1 MTQTLTQYHL
11 PQGEDT
17 QYLQEIRSIP
27 VLTPQQEL
35 QLARRCAQGD
45 EEALSQMVSAN
56 LRLVVS
62 IAREYAGRGVAL
74 QDLIQEGSIGLLAAA
89 KKFDHSLDYRFSTYA
104 TKWIR
109 QGVTKCL
116 SDYANAIRVPDYT
129 AQRLNRLKTAGR
141 ELEAAL
147 GREPTHQE
155 LAEATGISEE
165 KVAEYL
171 SLEPKICSLEDT
183 LEHPVEDSN
192 ASQPQQE
199 LVRREL
205 KKTVEGLLCQ
215 LTPRQQQVLRLRF
228 GMDDG
233 ICHTHEAIG
242 EALDISKERSRQLE
256 KQGISR
262 MQKLASALGLED
274 FLE

>member
-1 MTQTLTQYHL
+1 MTQMTAQYQTPH
-11 PQGEDT
+11 QEEE

-116 SDYANAIRVPDYT
+116 SDYANAIRVPAYT
-129 AQRLNRLKTAGR
+129 AQRLNRLKIASR

-147 GREPTHQE
+147 GRAPTEQE
-155 LAEATGISEE
+155 LAEAAGLSEE

-171 SLEPKICSLEDT
+171 RLDPRICSLEDT
-183 LEHPVEDSN
+183 LELPLEAAE

-205 KKTVEGLLCQ
+205 KKAMEALLCQ

-256 KQGISR
+256 KQGIAR

-274 FLE
+274 FLK

>member
-11 PQGEDT
+11 PQGEDA

-171 SLEPKICSLEDT
+171 SLEPKICSLEDA
-183 LEHPVEDSN
+183 LEHPLEDSN

-205 KKTVEGLLCQ
+205 KKTMEGLLCQ

-233 ICHTHEAIG
+233 ICHSHEAIG

-256 KQGISR
+256 KQGIAR
-262 MQKLASALGLED
+262 MQKLASPLGLED

>member
-11 PQGEDT
+11 PQGEDA

-141 ELEAAL
+141 ELEATL

-183 LEHPVEDSN
+183 LEHPLEDSN

-215 LTPRQQQVLRLRF
+215 LTPRQQQVLCLRF

-233 ICHTHEAIG
+233 ICHSHEAIG

-256 KQGISR
+256 KQGIAR

>member
-1 MTQTLTQYHL
+1 MTQTPTQYQA
-11 PQGEDT
+11 PQTEGE
-17 QYLQEIRSIP
+17 QYLREIRSIP
-27 VLTPQQEL
+27 VLTAQQEL
-35 QLARRCAQGD
+35 ELARRCAQGD

-116 SDYANAIRVPDYT
+116 SDYANAIRVPAYT
-129 AQRLNRLKTAGR
+129 AQRLSRLKNASR

-147 GREPTHQE
+147 GEEPTVRE
-155 LAEATGISEE
+155 LAEATGIPEE

-171 SLEPKICSLEDT
+171 SLDPRICSLEDT
-183 LEHPVEDSN
+183 GALPVEDTD
-192 ASQPQQE
+192 ASHPQQE

-205 KKTVEGLLCQ
+205 KKIMESLLCQ

-242 EALDISKERSRQLE
+242 ETLDISKERSRQLE
-256 KQGISR
+256 KQGIAR
-262 MQKLASALGLED
+262 MKKLAGTLGLED

>member
-1 MTQTLTQYHL
+1 MTQTPTQYQTPHR
-11 PQGEDT
+11 EEE

-27 VLTPQQEL
+27 VLTPQQE
-35 QLARRCAQGD
+35 QALAYRCAQGD

-89 KKFDHSLDYRFSTYA
+89 KKFDHTLEYRFSTYA

-116 SDYANAIRVPDYT
+116 SDYANAIRVPAYT
-129 AQRLNRLKTAGR
+129 AQRLNRLKVAIR
-141 ELEAAL
+141 ELEASL
-147 GREPTHQE
+147 GRLPTQQE
-155 LAEATGISEE
+155 LSEATGIPEE

-171 SLEPKICSLEDT
+171 ELDPKICSLEDT
-183 LEHPVEDSN
+183 LVLPVEETD
-192 ASQPQQE
+192 ASQPHQE

-205 KKTVEGLLCQ
+205 KKTMEALLCQ
-215 LTPRQQQVLRLRF
+215 LTPRQQQVLRMRF

-233 ICHTHEAIG
+233 VCHTHESIG

-256 KQGISR
+256 KQGIAR